1 MEVVNKFA
9 PLGMA
14 WIMFVVGTSTSI
26 NQFKEV
32 IKFPKSLLLGF
43 LTQVIFVPIIGI
55 VIAYLSPVSD
65 AYKIG
70 ILLLSCVPS
79 AVMSNYL
86 TKTLN
91 GNVALSISLTAI
103 CSFFSFI
110 TIPFFLGVG
119 LKLINS
125 SETLNTVIIF
135 SVAFK
140 IFLIVTIPVLI
151 GLIFKTFFE
160 KIVVL
165 LNKFFDTSSFLL
177 FLVIILSAAYIEK
190 DILVTGF
197 KDIGILV
204 FIIFFSIF
212 LICQSFLNLFKLDK
226 LDKRCIL
233 TENVIQ
239 NNALSII
246 VGGMMFAKYQ
256 GLLVFPAVYAIFQY
270 KVFIIYILY
279 RTFRYKP

>member
-1 MEVVNKFA
+1 MSSELTA
-9 PLGMA
+9 PFLYNYMINA
-14 WIMFVVGTSTSI
+14 MFVSSLVGA
-26 NQFKEV
+26 
-32 IKFPKSLLLGF
+32 LCGF
-43 LTQVIFVPIIGI
+43 LS
-55 VIAYLSPVSD
+55 AYLILKGWSL
-65 AYKIG
+65 IG
-70 ILLLSCVPS
+70 D
-79 AVMSNYL
+79 
-86 TKTLN
+86 
-91 GNVALSISLTAI
+91 ALSHSIVPGVAGAYMIGVPLFVGAFLSGGLAALTML
-103 CSFFSFI
+103 FVQNR
-110 TIPFFLGVG
+110 TFL
-119 LKLINS
+119 K
-125 SETLNTVIIF
+125 EDVI
-135 SVAFK
+135 
-140 IFLIVTIPVLI
+140 I

-177 FLVIILSAAYIEK
+177 FLSIILSAAYIEK

-212 LICQSFLNLFKLDK
+212 LICQSFLNQFKLNK

-246 VGGMMFAKYQ
+246 VGGMMLAKYQ

-279 RTFRYKP
+279 RTFKYKQ